1 MITRSTK
8 TIFAA
13 LVLLALMAFIA
24 VSIPHPLDPVDTV
37 NEQHVKETTAG
48 GSGMPIGTY
57 VLAEFNDGKFALF
70 FKECHICSIPFRQV
84 GPGWGQG
91 QFPGSANCDAD
102 STVPGCSPTQA
113 NVSCYT
119 DFAGFCWGG
128 QNPAMVISYHSPTGY
143 PFTGFDV
150 DYKRNGG
157 SWQNLVEEQQS
168 SCDFTWGVSNG
179 TFEGRVIFQSGYGN
193 ITCSTGVVSVPSW
206 TEVCEDW

>member
-57 VLAEFNDGKFALF
+57 VLAELNDGKFALF

-91 QFPGSANCDAD
+91 QFRSLSTSLRHRQRTFTELLPPASA
-102 STVPGCSPTQA
+102 G
-113 NVSCYT
+113 
-119 DFAGFCWGG
+119 
-128 QNPAMVISYHSPTGY
+128 
-143 PFTGFDV
+143 
-150 DYKRNGG
+150 
-157 SWQNLVEEQQS
+157 
-168 SCDFTWGVSNG
+168 
-179 TFEGRVIFQSGYGN
+179 
-193 ITCSTGVVSVPSW
+193 
-206 TEVCEDW
+206 